1 MFDLVEEQSSFQ
13 EGVME
18 KGKWLTDKYWV
29 APMNY
34 AEEVRAWFDL
44 PERVYIHD
52 VTLREAEQAPHVA
65 LRPEEKIRIYEAL
78 DELGVHSVEI
88 FPIVSEEDTEVA
100 KELVRLRKTRKT
112 KVYFLCRWHKEEV
125 DFALEVG
132 ADGVII
138 EGTADPWFA
147 KVNLG
152 VTADEMYKR
161 YVETTAH
168 AKRNGIFTVV
178 MPWDTCRAP
187 LDFVE
192 RLYKGIVYEGGAD
205 HIVVADTHGSSLPW
219 AIYAFIKKVRSW
231 VPGVPVEMHCHN
243 DCGLAT
249 AIMLSAIAAGA
260 QVVHTSF
267 CSLGERVG
275 NAATEEVALDVEM
288 LLGIPTGIKLEKLYP
303 TAQMIAEMAKMPIA
317 RNKPIVGENEFT
329 YESGMVVYVIEKM
342 AALGERP
349 YSVFLP
355 ELIGRRGY
363 KVVIGKGTGKSV
375 VAKKLEQLGIKVN
388 QEQLGEITRRIKR
401 EAGLRKWSLPDEAIE
416 AIAREVLESWK
427 E

>member
-1 MFDLVEEQSSFQ
+1 
-13 EGVME
+13 ME
-18 KGKWLTDKYWV
+18 RTKWLTDKYWV
-29 APMNY
+29 TPMNY
-34 AEEVRAWFDL
+34 ADEVRSQFDL

-65 LRPEEKIRIYEAL
+65 LKPEEKIRIYEAL

-88 FPIVSEEDTEVA
+88 FPIVSEEDREVA
-100 KELVRLRKTRKT
+100 KELVRMRKEGRTRA

-125 DFALEVG
+125 DYALEVG

-147 KVNLG
+147 KVNLD

-168 AKRNGIFTVV
+168 AKKNGIYTVV

-187 LDFVE
+187 MDFVE

-219 AIYAFIKKVRSW
+219 AIFAFIKKVRSW

-249 AIMLSAIAAGA
+249 AIMLSAVAAGA

-267 CSLGERVG
+267 CALGERVG
-275 NAATEEVALDVEM
+275 NAATEEVALDIEM
-288 LLGIPTGIKLEKLYP
+288 LLGIPTGIKLEKIYP
-303 TAQMIAEMAKMPIA
+303 TAQMIAEIAKMPIA
-317 RNKPIVGENEFT
+317 RNKPIIGENEFT

-375 VAKKLEQLGIKVN
+375 VAKKLKELGIEATK
-388 QEQLGEITRRIKR
+388 EQIAEITNRIKK

-416 AIAREVLESWK
+416 YIAKQVIEADK
-427 E
+427 A